1 MLLIGI
7 EFSEQMK
14 DSLPDWA
21 STTLQ
26 VISAF
31 NICGTF
37 LCLSATLYNVYAYLY
52 KMKIKK
58 RLINAFYISLVV
70 MLLAS
75 FVEWSCSLAN
85 P

>member
-1 MLLIGI
+1 MFLIGI
-7 EFSEQMK
+7 KLSEQMMGY
-14 DSLPDWA
+14 LPNWA

-26 VISAF
+26 VISAL
-31 NICGTF
+31 NICGTCF
-37 LCLSATLYNVYAYLY
+37 VLSATLYNVYAYLY

-75 FVEWSCSLAN
+75 LVEWSCSLAN